1 MLDGLAYL
9 HAQGVVHRDVK
20 GANVLTTKDGV
31 VKLADFG
38 VAVRALD
45 DAGPRRS
52 SLDADHEVQGTPY
65 WMAPEVI
72 EMGGATA
79 ASDVWSVACTVL
91 ELVTGAPP
99 YFDMQPM
106 PAMFAIAKDPRP
118 PLRNAPHQR

>member
-52 SLDADHEVQGTPY
+52 SSTPTTRCRARRIG
-65 WMAPEVI
+65 WR
-72 EMGGATA
+72 
-79 ASDVWSVACTVL
+79 
-91 ELVTGAPP
+91 
-99 YFDMQPM
+99 
-106 PAMFAIAKDPRP
+106 PR
-118 PLRNAPHQR
+118 

>member
-79 ASDVWSVACTVL
+79 ASDVVRRGTVL
-91 ELVTGAPP
+91 ELAPARRRISTCNP
-99 YFDMQPM
+99 C
-106 PAMFAIAKDPRP
+106 P
-118 PLRNAPHQR
+118 PCSPSRKTRDRRSRNAPHQR